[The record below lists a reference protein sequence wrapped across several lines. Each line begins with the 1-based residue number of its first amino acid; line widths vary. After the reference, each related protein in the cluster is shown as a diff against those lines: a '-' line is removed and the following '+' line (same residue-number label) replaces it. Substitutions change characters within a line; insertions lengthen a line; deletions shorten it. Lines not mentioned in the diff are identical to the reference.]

1 MVKCTE
7 REMKIRKS
15 LVRKAR
21 IQTTLVMTGVIVLI
35 KILTTIA
42 PAVCDAWRDRPQI
55 TDVPDGYTY
64 DITYDMIYHGWTSD
78 DVAEWVLRLHPD
90 MQPIYRVKDLAY
102 EIEKIN
108 EVDHG
113 CDLGGLRIGYPIVT
127 KDE

>member
-1 MVKCTE
+1 MKCTE
-7 REMKIRKS
+7 REIKIRRC
-15 LVRKAR
+15 LVLKAR
-21 IQTTLVMTGVIVLI
+21 IQTSLVMAGVIILI
-35 KILTTIA
+35 KLITTIA

-55 TDVPDGYTY
+55 TDVPAGYSY
-64 DITYDMIYHGWTSD
+64 DITYDNICPGWTST

-90 MQPIYRVKDLAY
+90 MQCIYREKDLAY

-113 CDLGGLRIGYPIVT
+113 CDLGGLRIGYPVVT

>member
-21 IQTTLVMTGVIVLI
+21 IQTTLVLTGVIVFI
-35 KILTTIA
+35 KVFGVIA
-42 PAVCDAWRDRPQI
+42 PVIADAWHDRPQI
-55 TDVPDGYTY
+55 TDVPTGYSY
-64 DITYDMIYHGWTSD
+64 DITYDMVYPGWTSD

-90 MQPIYRVKDLAY
+90 MQLIYHQKDLAY

-113 CDLGGLRIGYPIVT
+113 CDLGGLRIGYPVVT